1 MKQNLPVALAILLML
16 VIAACT
22 PVATPV
28 EEVTPTQHLASREAF
43 HPLTT
48 PTGIESIDQVL
59 IAVSSGDA
67 GSLHSLIEFT
77 NALCT
82 KQEGLGGPP
91 KCREGELEGTPVDV
105 LSFLGSEGNFL
116 RRDEIK
122 DWTGIAASGIYA
134 IYEVNAAAI
143 SSEQNYPVG
152 RYVIVLVSEGHEPAV
167 ALRIGES
174 GIVRVDT
181 VFDSSPEALRAMVE
195 REASTVILEPKS

>member
-22 PVATPV
+22 PVTTPV

-48 PTGIESIDQVL
+48 QTGIESIDQVL

-82 KQEGLGGPP
+82 QKEGLGGPP
-91 KCREGELEGTPVDV
+91 KCREGEVEGTPVEV
-105 LSFLGSEGNFL
+105 LSFLGSEG
-116 RRDEIK
+116 
-122 DWTGIAASGIYA
+122 
-134 IYEVNAAAI
+134 
-143 SSEQNYPVG
+143 
-152 RYVIVLVSEGHEPAV
+152 
-167 ALRIGES
+167 
-174 GIVRVDT
+174 
-181 VFDSSPEALRAMVE
+181 
-195 REASTVILEPKS
+195 